1 MSFYKKAKAV
11 VQNPYKL
18 FAKIINGK
26 ANFLSDKMYLSI
38 MYKSIFNKKIDW
50 NNPRTY
56 NEKLQWLKLYD
67 RKPEYNIMVDKYAVK
82 QYVADIIGQDYIIP
96 TLGVWEHFDDIN
108 FDELPNQ
115 FVLKCTH
122 DSGGLV
128 IVRDKKNFNK
138 KVAQKKIEQ
147 SLKRNYY
154 WKGREWPY
162 KDVKPR
168 IIAEQYMEDENTQDL
183 KDYKIF
189 CFAGE
194 PKFLFVASDRNVV
207 DKEVKFD
214 YFDMN
219 FNKIPMR
226 QSVHPTSQYKI
237 EKPIMFNEMISIARK
252 LSRVIYMPQ
261 VRIDLYVI
269 NGKIYFG
276 EYTFFH
282 HGGFVPFIPEEYDEI
297 WGACIDINK
306 K

>member
-1 MSFYKKAKAV
+1 M
-11 VQNPYKL
+11 
-18 FAKIINGK
+18 
-26 ANFLSDKMYLSI
+26 
-38 MYKSIFNKKIDW
+38 
-50 NNPRTY
+50 
-56 NEKLQWLKLYD
+56 
-67 RKPEYNIMVDKYAVK
+67 
-82 QYVADIIGQDYIIP
+82 
-96 TLGVWEHFDDIN
+96 
-108 FDELPNQ
+108 
-115 FVLKCTH
+115 
-122 DSGGLV
+122 
-128 IVRDKKNFNK
+128 
-138 KVAQKKIEQ
+138 
-147 SLKRNYY
+147 KRNYY

-297 WGACIDINK
+297 WGACININK